1 MDYALGK
8 KKKKLR
14 EKPQRTKQTLWKSK
28 NTFLFKITHVSLS
41 LHLWFQKIK
50 IRTNFPSSMY
60 LTLSSRKLG
69 KAGQEGRTC
78 RQMQR
83 ARTFCSQFSLFPSSL
98 PFASLFGFS
107 LTPTLASS
115 VHLLPREKLSDYLLL
130 SKAEMTNHQSR
141 MWEGMPFTK
150 KDTQLFE
157 L

>member
-8 KKKKLR
+8 KKLR
-14 EKPQRTKQTLWKSK
+14 ERNHKEQNRPCEKVKTLSFLKSHMC
-28 NTFLFKITHVSLS
+28 LCHC
-41 LHLWFQKIK
+41 LWFQKIK

-83 ARTFCSQFSLFPSSL
+83 TRTFCSGFSLFPSSL

-107 LTPTLASS
+107 LTPTLTSS